1 MSRKFA
7 YLLASAAFLGGFL
20 FAEFGAPYVFAQESK
35 APKWLHGLN
44 LKSRKGNED
53 NFTVETK
60 KFGIEVFEDANNGNL
75 IYISETG
82 SISVVKK

>member
-20 FAEFGAPYVFAQESK
+20 VAEFGAPDVFAQESE
-35 APKWLHGLN
+35 APKWSHGMT
-44 LKSRKGNED
+44 LKARKATED
-53 NFTVETK
+53 NFTPETK
-60 KFGIEVFEDANNGNL
+60 KWGLEVFEDANNSNL

-82 SISVVKK
+82 SIAVVKK